1 VMLLVPA
8 HRKGPL
14 LARQVQ
20 ALQAL
25 AP

>member
-1 VMLLVPA
+1 LMLLVPA

-14 LARQVQ
+14 LAQQVQ

-25 AP
+25 VD